1 MVMNLEPTLEDLIG
15 IEHAKLG
22 FFREVQDKIAEL
34 KASNLELARK
44 KNTIQAILNGI
55 TDLMVVLSQD
65 MRIVSVNRVFNDIFG
80 DRQPQ
85 GRFCYEVFRGS
96 DRPCSPC
103 PVRTARDQNRLCR
116 QLHIYPVDGQNR
128 HFEITA
134 SPLRSADGRPCHMLL
149 LKRDVTLEKEYQ
161 AKFYQ
166 AERMATVGLLAA
178 GVAHEINNP
187 LPAISGFAEGLKRR
201 LPKLAQSVDDLLF
214 NDFQEYVDTILKEC
228 QRCQEIVRT
237 LLTFS
242 RGACADFSPMDLN
255 GLLTDTVKLLR
266 HHLKQHRHELIHLEI
281 DETLPLISGDA
292 SQFKQVI
299 LNLLMNALDAVQT
312 GGTITLRTFSD
323 GKETV
328 VLAVEDTGCGIAPEH
343 LDKLFEPFFTTKPV
357 GQGIGIGLSTCY
369 NIVQKHG
376 GEILVRSTLGQGSTF
391 LVKLPWNM

>member
-1 MVMNLEPTLEDLIG
+1 MDREPTLEDLIG

-22 FFREVQDKIAEL
+22 FFREVQEKIAEL

-55 TDLMVVLSQD
+55 TDLMVVLSED
-65 MRIVSVNRVFNDIFG
+65 HRIVSVNRVFSEIFG
-80 DRQPQ
+80 DRNPKGQY
-85 GRFCYEVFRGS
+85 CYKVFRGL

-103 PVRTARDQNRLCR
+103 PVRTAREENRLCR

-134 SPLRSADGRPCHMLL
+134 SPLRSAEGRLCHMLV
-149 LKRDVTLEKEYQ
+149 LKRDVTREKEYQ
-161 AKFYQ
+161 AKFHQ

-187 LPAISGFAEGLKRR
+187 LTAISGFAEGLRRR
-201 LPKLAQSVDDLLF
+201 LPRLAQTIDEPLF
-214 NDFQEYVDTILKEC
+214 EDFNEYVETILKEC
-228 QRCQEIVRT
+228 RRCQDIVRT

-242 RGACADFSPMDLN
+242 RGACTDFAPMNLN
-255 GLLTDTVKLLR
+255 GLVEETVKLVR
-266 HHLKQHRHELIHLEI
+266 HHLKQSPQNTITLET
-281 DETLPLISGDA
+281 DESLPPLTGDA
-292 SQFKQVI
+292 SQMKQVI
-299 LNLLMNALDAVQT
+299 LNLLMNALDAVQSK
-312 GGTITLRTFSD
+312 GAITLRTFAE
-323 GKETV
+323 GENLV
-328 VLAVEDTGCGIAPEH
+328 VLEVEDTGRGIPAEH

-376 GEILVRSTLGQGSTF
+376 GEILVRSTPGKGSVF
-391 LVKLPWNM
+391 QVRLPRSV